1 MSQSWWRLSSLQRP
15 LALGLGVVL
24 LVARV
29 TLAATDPEALEPW
42 LGEPFSATPEA
53 IRDAASD
60 FSPSG
65 VDVLMLFRDDRF
77 VFDEEGRM
85 THVRRWVY
93 RILTPQGLEGWSVSE
108 ASWSPWH
115 QERPRI
121 RARVVLPDGTERRLE
136 SSGSIE
142 LDADEAGLA
151 GGRRLVRAPLVV
163 KVGSVVEEEVV
174 IRDYRPAFAAG
185 VSARHL
191 LVMPVPVYRGRVTL
205 QAPEAL
211 PLRFA
216 IRKAPTLEPRRESRA
231 DTVRLIV
238 DYGGVP
244 AARAVEVGLP
254 PDQPRYPHVA
264 FSTGENWSEVAS
276 AFAHAVDSKIA
287 ESDSEAV
294 VRWLP
299 KGGAVSQLDR
309 ITELLI
315 GLRGNVRYAPVELG
329 AVDVS
334 PESPLVTLQRGSGD
348 GKDLATLLVA
358 VLRSE
363 GIPAYLAL
371 LRAGYGMDVDPD
383 LPGLGRF
390 NHALVYIPA
399 DDPIWLDPGDVF
411 SRSGEIA
418 PDRQGR
424 LALVASPNTQQLLR
438 TPVSASTENRTVTTI
453 DIFMAEEGPAR
464 VVETS
469 VYQGAAEY
477 RQRLV
482 TSQVEAADRRIGYE
496 AYVKAAYRAEALSGL
511 EETPVRDLSTPFRL
525 RLEVEKAD
533 RAWTSVDEGA
543 AAIDLSYLITALPR
557 EFLVAG
563 GGPRLGDFVF
573 QEPFLTEWRYRIRPP
588 AQMALRRLPKDS
600 LRRLGTARLRRSF
613 RREGSQVHA
622 VIQLDTGPRHLSAK
636 QFNLFR
642 EAVQALLVEESLVLW
657 FDRQAR
663 TKSGTP
669 GR

>member
-1 MSQSWWRLSSLQRP
+1 M
-15 LALGLGVVL
+15 
-24 LVARV
+24 VARS
-29 TLAATDPEALEPW
+29 TLAVNEAEAFEPW
-42 LGEPFSATPEA
+42 LGEPFSATSEA

-60 FSPSG
+60 LSPSG

-77 VFDEEGRM
+77 AFDEEGRM
-85 THVRRWVY
+85 THTRRWVY
-93 RILTPQGLEGWSVSE
+93 RILTTQGLEGWSVSE

-115 QERPRI
+115 QGRPRI
-121 RARVVLPDGTERRLE
+121 RARAILPDGSERWHDPT
-136 SSGSIE
+136 SAIE
-142 LDADEAGLA
+142 LDADEAGLSGA
-151 GGRRLVRAPLVV
+151 RRLIRAPLAVT
-163 KVGSVVEEEVV
+163 VGSVVEEEVV
-174 IRDYRPAFAAG
+174 IRDDRPAFVAG

-191 LVMPVPVYRGRVTL
+191 LVMPVPVYRGRVIL
-205 QAPEAL
+205 EAPETV

-216 IRKAPTLEPRRESRA
+216 IRKAPTLEPRRESRE
-231 DTVRLIV
+231 DRVRLIV

-244 AARAVEVGLP
+244 AAGAVEVGLP
-254 PDQPRYPHVA
+254 SDQPRYPHVA
-264 FSTGENWSEVAS
+264 FSTGESWSGVAS
-276 AFAHAVDSKIA
+276 AFARAVDSKIA
-287 ESDSEAV
+287 ESDAEAV

-299 KGGAVSQLDR
+299 KGGAASELDR
-309 ITELLI
+309 IAELLI

-329 AVDVS
+329 AVDVT
-334 PESPLVTLQRGSGD
+334 PRSPLATLQRGYGD

-358 VLRSE
+358 ILRSE
-363 GIPAYLAL
+363 GIPAYPAL
-371 LRAGYGMDVDPD
+371 LRAGYGMDIDPD

-424 LALVASPNTQQLLR
+424 LALVASTNTQQLLR

-453 DIFMAEEGPAR
+453 EIFMAEEGPAR
-464 VVETS
+464 VVESS

-482 TSQVEAADRRIGYE
+482 TSQVQAADRRLGYE
-496 AYVKAAYRAEALSGL
+496 AYVKAAYRAEVLSGV
-511 EETPVRDLSTPFRL
+511 EETRAEDLATPFRL
-525 RLEVEKAD
+525 RLEAEKAD
-533 RAWTSVDEGA
+533 RTWTSAEEGA

-557 EFLVAG
+557 ELLVVGA
-563 GGPRLGDFVF
+563 GPRQGDFVF
-573 QEPFLTEWRYRIRPP
+573 QEPFLTEWRYRIHPP
-588 AQMALRRLPKDS
+588 AQMAPRRLPKDS
-600 LRRLGTARLRRSF
+600 SRRLGTGRLMRSF

-622 VIQLDTGPRHLSAK
+622 VIQLDTGPRHLTAK

-669 GR
+669 GRR